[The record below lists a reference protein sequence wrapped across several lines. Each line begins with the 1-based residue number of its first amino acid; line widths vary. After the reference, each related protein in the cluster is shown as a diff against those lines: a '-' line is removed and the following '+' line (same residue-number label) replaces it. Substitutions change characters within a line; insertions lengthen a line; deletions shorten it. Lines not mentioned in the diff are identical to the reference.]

1 MEPENLN
8 EVTEEVVKTSELHK
22 VTPLSKYL
30 AIALFVTLPFVGGW
44 IGYNYAPEKVVLSP
58 VSENENIVGTTPKE
72 INISIKNA
80 GTVEQPLQT
89 GENLEI
95 SWEGCGSDI
104 NLNLAQYAENN
115 PHKLESISMAK
126 SLDTNNF
133 VYEIDSSVR
142 SNTYRVWV
150 SSAECRVGEFSEVI
164 HVENTDD
171 QEKVEISEVN
181 WVIEKTNPE
190 ITNSENFEMY
200 KESKVEEEEVG
211 IIIISPAPND
221 LVKLPITV
229 TGSIFGNGWLGN
241 EGEVGNAEVFD
252 ANDKSISSSAILTA
266 TSNWLVLP
274 TEFEAVVGDRQMMSY
289 IETNTGYI
297 KLTNKRV
304 KEDDLVQE
312 LIIPVRFK

>member
-1 MEPENLN
+1 MEPENIN
-8 EVTEEVVKTSELHK
+8 VESQEEVVETTKVSNFHK

-30 AIALFVTLPFVGGW
+30 AMALFILLPFIGGW
-44 IGYNYAPEKVVLSP
+44 IGYQYAPEKVVE
-58 VSENENIVGTTPKE
+58 VERVVGVEEKNNEKDAEMVDEFAIYSKE
-72 INISIKNA
+72 SGWGPCMTGDPNDCREDIIIFNTGKAVIDGIETSI
-80 GTVEQPLQT
+80 G
-89 GENLEI
+89 
-95 SWEGCGSDI
+95 
-104 NLNLAQYAENN
+104 
-115 PHKLESISMAK
+115 
-126 SLDTNNF
+126 
-133 VYEIDSSVR
+133 IDSVLRINQAIQDSGIKEKACEYDVVMDYWANYYIHPKSITYPGCEKELLIIDVVV
-142 SNTYRVWV
+142 SN
-150 SSAECRVGEFSEVI
+150 
-164 HVENTDD
+164 
-171 QEKVEISEVN
+171 EI
-181 WVIEKTNPE
+181 E
-190 ITNSENFEMY
+190 IQRDNDI
-200 KESKVEEEEVG
+200 ESKVEEEEVG